1 MAIRTAFGLV
11 VAALAAA
18 NSVSA
23 EQVEPMPTVVEQVPM
38 DVVVRLLGLESADQ
52 LTLGGIPEELAEQL
66 TLPADVEVVGT
77 VSHRGEE
84 WSHDQIKGTSGLAP
98 QELRQ
103 ALADAL
109 EAQGWNP
116 QDSRHP
122 EVKSGFAFV
131 TEMSRQLAFCGPD
144 DASLSIS
151 VSEKSSDEGPTS
163 FSLTRIPSRE
173 GSPCH
178 ERYMEH
184 FRDGPAWAED
194 LVPVLRPPEGASS
207 SPGGGGGSDTYW
219 ETQAHVQTDE
229 SADLLVN
236 HYGGQLA
243 AAGWGVGRT
252 VALSNLAASEVS
264 TQTPEG
270 APVNGFLLA
279 KCGVHGREMCEV
291 ALSFSRETER

>member
-1 MAIRTAFGLV
+1 MSVRTAAVLL
-11 VAALAAA
+11 ATALAAA
-18 NSVSA
+18 FPVSA
-23 EQVEPMPTVVEQVPM
+23 EQTETAPVVSEQVPL
-38 DVVVRLLGLESADQ
+38 DVVLRLLGLESADQ
-52 LTLGGIPEELAEQL
+52 LTLGAMPAELAEQIE
-66 TLPADVEVVGT
+66 LPADTEIVGT
-77 VSHRGEE
+77 VSHRREE
-84 WSHDQIKGTSGLAP
+84 WSYDQIKGTSGRPP

-109 EAQGWNP
+109 EAQGWKP
-116 QDSRHP
+116 QDARHP

-131 TEMSRQLAFCGPD
+131 TERRHQLAFCGPD
-144 DASLSIS
+144 DASLSVS
-151 VSEKSSDEGPTS
+151 VSEKSDDEGPTS
-163 FSLTRIPSRE
+163 FSFTRTPSRD

-178 ERYMEH
+178 EGYMEH
-184 FRDGPAWAED
+184 FRDGPSWAED

-219 ETQAHVQTDE
+219 ETQAHVRTDE

-270 APVNGFLLA
+270 ALVNGFLLA
-279 KCGVHGREMCEV
+279 KCGLYGRETCEV
-291 ALSFSRETER
+291 TLSFSRETER